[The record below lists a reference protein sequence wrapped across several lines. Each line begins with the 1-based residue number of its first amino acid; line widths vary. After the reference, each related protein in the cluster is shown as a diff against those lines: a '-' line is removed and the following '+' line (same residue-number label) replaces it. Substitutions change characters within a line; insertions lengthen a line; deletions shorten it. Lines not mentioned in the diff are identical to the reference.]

1 VPHRSSFAKHLLLL
15 LVLVALAAGG
25 FWSYRLYSR
34 MRLHLSGALA
44 VAYHLQTLAA
54 NPQAAATILQEG
66 GLATL
71 RDELGALEA
80 HLLAIRREASPLLFL
95 CRHAGWIPRL
105 GDDIAAAP
113 ALLDMAIELTSAGW
127 WGLLAVDPLAE
138 VLAATDAPSA
148 DLLGQ
153 TLPLLAAGQP
163 RLLEAREAVARALA
177 ARATFDKTGLIQPLR
192 SRLDQIDP
200 YLPILRFGV
209 DAAVLAPTLLGADRA
224 RTFLLLAQNNHEL
237 RPTGGFISGVGTL
250 QMERGTILS
259 FALED
264 SYQVSDYA
272 TKAHP
277 APPAPLARYMWAGVL
292 LLRDANWSP
301 DFRTSAEVITS
312 LYQLNRDAAGPAD
325 AAEAMSLDGVIAVD
339 LTAIGWL
346 VGAIG
351 PLQLEGYPETV
362 TGDNVLTLLQRYWAA
377 PMDAGTIAEQRTSD
391 WWQHRK
397 DIMGDLM
404 NGVFRRMGELAA
416 DSSAAT
422 QVGVR
427 LLQAV
432 QKGLAEKHILLYIP
446 EAEIAQV
453 LADNGWDGRLRE
465 TDGDF
470 LMVVDANL
478 GFNKVDPQIERHIEY
493 VVDLTQQPALAELRL
508 TYTNTS
514 PAESGPCRREE
525 LRDQAE
531 YKAQSYEE
539 LMVGCYWDYARV
551 YAPGGSQLLAAEG
564 ISDTVEWSE
573 EGGKRV
579 FGAFFGVAPG
589 AQREIRLR
597 YVLSEGV
604 ARDGYHL
611 IVQKQPGTLET
622 PLTVRC
628 LFPASFGDPK
638 VMPNAAQALGDQ
650 LFYQSTLAMD
660 QEIVVVAQPANRTP
674 LLVLAVGGALL
685 LAVGLYLRLTRKGD
699 ES

>member
-1 VPHRSSFAKHLLLL
+1 MPHRSPLKFALLL
-15 LVLVALAAGG
+15 LVLITLAAGG
-25 FWSYRLYSR
+25 LWSYRLYSR
-34 MRLHLSGALA
+34 LRVHLSGALA
-44 VAYHLQTLAA
+44 VAYHLQALAA
-54 NPQAAATILQEG
+54 DPQVAATILQRGE
-66 GLATL
+66 LTTL

-80 HLLAIRREASPLLFL
+80 HLLAVRRETAPLLFL
-95 CRHAGWIPRL
+95 CRYARWIPYL

-127 WGLLAVDPLAE
+127 WGLLAVEPLGEA
-138 VLAATDAPSA
+138 LAATDAAPA
-148 DLLGQ
+148 DLLGR

-177 ARATFDKTGLIQPLR
+177 ARASFDKAELIQPLR

-200 YLPILRFGV
+200 YLPLLRFGV
-209 DAAVLAPTLLGADRA
+209 DAAILAPTLLGADRP

-250 QMERGTILS
+250 QIERGTILS
-259 FALED
+259 FSLED

-301 DFRTSAEVITS
+301 DFRTSAEVIAS
-312 LYQLNRDAAGPAD
+312 LYQLNRGAAGPAD
-325 AAEAMSLDGVIAVD
+325 GAEPVSLDGVIAVD

-346 VGAIG
+346 VGAMG
-351 PLQLEGYPETV
+351 PLHLEGYPEAF
-362 TGDNVLTLLQRYWAA
+362 TGDNVLALLQQYWAA
-377 PMDAGTIAEQRTSD
+377 PMDAGTIAEQKTSD

-416 DSSAAT
+416 DSSGAA
-422 QVGVR
+422 QAGAR

-432 QKGLAEKHILLYIP
+432 QKALTEKHILLYIP
-446 EAEIAQV
+446 EEDIATLLAE
-453 LADNGWDGRLRE
+453 NGWDGGLRE

-470 LMVVDANL
+470 LMIVDANL
-478 GFNKVDPQIERHIEY
+478 GFNKVDPRIQRQIEY
-493 VVDLTQQPALAELRL
+493 VVDLTQQPALAEVRL
-508 TYTNTS
+508 TYANTS
-514 PAESGPCRREE
+514 PAESGPCRHEE
-525 LRDQAE
+525 LRDQTE
-531 YKAQSYEE
+531 YRGQSYEE
-539 LMVGCYWDYARV
+539 LMAGCYWDYARV
-551 YAPGGSQLLAAEG
+551 YAPGGSWLVAAEG
-564 ISDTVEWSE
+564 ISDSVELSE

-589 AQREIRLR
+589 TQWEIRLR
-597 YVLSEGV
+597 YTLPDGI

-611 IVQKQPGTLET
+611 IVQKQPGTMET

-628 LFPASFGDPK
+628 LLPASFADPD
-638 VMPNAAQALGDQ
+638 VIPGAVQVVGDQ
-650 LFYQSTLAMD
+650 VSYQTTLAVD
-660 QEIVVVAQPANRTP
+660 QELAMLAPPPDRKP
-674 LLVLAVGGALL
+674 LFALAAGGMLL
-685 LAVGLYLRLTRKGD
+685 LAVGVYLRLTHKGE